1 MIDRPFAPRARRL
14 ALLAAAAVFAAAPA
28 LAQNAPAAAPK
39 PPAPKPAAPAPAP
52 AQAPAQPAPQAG
64 APAAAAGP
72 SVVQAKAAPEQPD
85 WVKVCGKDQAQNKEI
100 CYTTRDF
107 VTDQGQPLLAVA
119 IYDVKGE
126 GGQKIVR
133 FLLPLTF
140 LLQPGVRFAI
150 DQGPA
155 TAGRYAICLP
165 NGCFAEAPVNDAF
178 IAAMKKGTSL
188 NISVQNQMAK
198 EVTFQV
204 PVAGFAKG
212 FDGPPIDPAV
222 LEQQQKQLQEQMQK
236 QAEEMRKR
244 MDPAAG
250 GAAAGAPAAGGA
262 AAPAPKP

>member
-1 MIDRPFAPRARRL
+1 MTDRSFAPRPRRL

-28 LAQNAPAAAPK
+28 LAQNAPAPAPAAPK
-39 PPAPKPAAPAPAP
+39 PPAQKPAQPAPQGQPAPA
-52 AQAPAQPAPQAG
+52 AQAPAQPA
-64 APAAAAGP
+64 GP
-72 SVVQAKAAPEQPD
+72 TIVQVKAAPEQTD
-85 WVKVCGKDQAQNKEI
+85 WVKVCGKDPQQNKEI

-107 VTDQGQPLLAVA
+107 VTDQGQPLMAVA
-119 IYDVKGE
+119 VYDVRGE

-140 LLQPGVRFAI
+140 LLQPGVRFSI
-150 DQGPA
+150 DQGQA

-165 NGCFAEAPVNDAF
+165 NGCFAEAQVSDAF
-178 IAAMKKGTSL
+178 IASMKKGVNL

-222 LEQQQKQLQEQMQK
+222 LEQQQKALQEKMQK

-244 MDPAAG
+244 MESGG
-250 GAAAGAPAAGGA
+250 GAAPAPAPGG